1 MTDGRNIQ
9 GAHPRHGSISTSPS
23 RLPIALLI
31 LGSALAWWWLH
42 RSWFLSG
49 DDYLF
54 IADPGSTRGAFSARY
69 WWDSLQNDWMRRN
82 GRLADGVLRL
92 VLRPGPWFYPL
103 FGPAL
108 LTAAGIAMAVT
119 AHLAARARSTQV
131 WMWIAS
137 LSLIPLVCWVIPG
150 TTGDVIL
157 WTAAAVNYVLPLALL
172 VGSIGLFLLLL
183 DGRNIR
189 WPLVAAG
196 AVMVALT
203 DLLQETTSWSMM
215 LVAVAVLALRRGRL
229 TARLWLLTA
238 TALVTFVVHLTAP
251 GLWAR
256 SDLIVDS
263 GHHGF
268 LETALRG
275 VAASGAQLVS
285 RTQIIWL
292 ALAAMVAVQGLRSS
306 RPTRERVPLVAAAGA
321 TGLLVITNTWYSHR
335 VPISA
340 DSDPSLTA
348 VLLAAAPLML
358 AFLCVGVAFLVTHRS
373 QGPAPLLLWVGLVG
387 SCVLTFASGSTGP
400 RVHFIPTTL
409 LLLILVVLVAP
420 AVGRLAPAQSVA
432 LAILLTTV
440 PGALWFDEARLAA
453 AANQRFVSSQIVAPL
468 EAAARG
474 EATSVTI
481 PRSLPRPAFAYRA
494 AFLLDRYET
503 PLRIYYD
510 IPDDIPIQNP

>member
-1 MTDGRNIQ
+1 MTDGANIQ

-23 RLPIALLI
+23 WLPIALLI

-103 FGPAL
+103 FGPVL
-108 LTAAGIAMAVT
+108 LTAAGIAMSGT

-131 WMWIAS
+131 WMWVAS

-157 WTAAAVNYVLPLALL
+157 WTASAVNYVLPLALL
-172 VGSIGLFLLLL
+172 VGSISLFLLLL
-183 DGRNIR
+183 DGRSIR

-263 GHHGF
+263 GHSGF

-275 VAASGAQLVS
+275 VASSGAHLASETQLLWLGLAALLAVIGLRATTTSPERVALLTAAASTAGLVLVNAWHSARIPASGHS
-285 RTQIIWL
+285 
-292 ALAAMVAVQGLRSS
+292 GLTSVLL
-306 RPTRERVPLVAAAGA
+306 TAGA
-321 TGLLVITNTWYSHR
+321 T
-335 VPISA
+335 
-340 DSDPSLTA
+340 
-348 VLLAAAPLML
+348 ML
-358 AFLCVGVAFLVTHRS
+358 AFLCVAIAFLVAHR
-373 QGPAPLLLWVGLVG
+373 QLGPGPLLLWVGLVG
-387 SCVLTFASGSTGP
+387 SCVLTFASGSTTP

-468 EAAARG
+468 EAAGRG

-494 AFLLDRYET
+494 AFLLDRYGT